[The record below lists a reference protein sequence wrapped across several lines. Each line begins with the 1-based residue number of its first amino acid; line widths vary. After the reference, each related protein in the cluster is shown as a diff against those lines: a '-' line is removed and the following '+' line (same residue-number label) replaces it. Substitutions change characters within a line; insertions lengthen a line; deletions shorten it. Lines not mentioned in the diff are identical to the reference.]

1 MSKRKSLADQVG
13 EQAVTIDGL
22 RTQLAQWQADFA
34 VLEKSY
40 EVEKEN
46 NHGLNELVLKL
57 KDEID
62 GKNLNLHACHEKI
75 TKLEADCKSKDSS
88 YSYANSRA
96 EKAEAEIEQAHATLN
111 TIPEAIPA
119 EYEKEY
125 GKGKHSLSARFMGTM
140 VAVLRGD
147 K

>member
-22 RTQLAQWQADFA
+22 KNSLSQHLADFA
-34 VLEKSY
+34 VLASTHDQT
-40 EVEKEN
+40 VLTLKERDDTILSLQAALGTATAN
-46 NHGLNELVLKL
+46 VGALT
-57 KDEID
+57 D
-62 GKNLNLHACHEKI
+62 KI
-75 TKLEADCKSKDSS
+75 TKLEADLKSKEQS
-88 YSYANSRA
+88 YTYKSKACDA
-96 EKAEAEIEQAHATLN
+96 AEAEIEQAHATLN

-125 GKGKHSLSARFMGTM
+125 GKGKHSLSARFMGTL